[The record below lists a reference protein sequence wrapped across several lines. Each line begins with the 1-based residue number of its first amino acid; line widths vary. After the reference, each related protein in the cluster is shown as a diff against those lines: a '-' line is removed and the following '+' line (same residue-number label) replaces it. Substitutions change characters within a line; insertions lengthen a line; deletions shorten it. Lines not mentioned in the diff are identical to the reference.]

1 MKILVADDHQ
11 IVRKGLQ
18 LIIARRPDWLIAA
31 EAANATEL
39 YDALAHDRFDILV
52 LDLRLGGAS
61 GLDVLVRLRQ
71 EYADLPVLML
81 SMHPEEQYAV
91 HCLRAGASGYVQ
103 KDATADEI
111 LDAIERV
118 ASGRRWVS
126 TVVAEQL
133 ANDLAHPH
141 EGRPHERL
149 SAREAEVFRRLAIG
163 ETVTAI
169 SKAMQLSVKTVST
182 YRTRILEKTGFQSNA
197 DIVAYAIRNNLL

>member
-31 EAANATEL
+31 EAANAAEL
-39 YDALAHDRFDILV
+39 YSALAREHFDVLV
-52 LDLRLGGAS
+52 LDLRLGGVS
-61 GLDVLVRLRQ
+61 GVDVLRSIRH
-71 EYADLPVLML
+71 EHAHLPVLML
-81 SMHPEEQYAV
+81 SMHPEEQYAM

-133 ANDLAHPH
+133 ANELAHPH

-149 SAREAEVFRRLAIG
+149 SIRESEVFRRLAIG

>member
-39 YDALAHDRFDILV
+39 YDALSQDRFDILV

-149 SAREAEVFRRLAIG
+149 SARESEVFRRLAIG

>member
-1 MKILVADDHQ
+1 MRILIADDHQ

-18 LIIARRPDWLIAA
+18 LIIARRPAWQIAA
-31 EAANATEL
+31 EAANAAEL
-39 YDALAHDRFDILV
+39 FDVLARDRFDVLV
-52 LDLRLGGAS
+52 LDLRLGGVS
-61 GLDVLVRLRQ
+61 GVDVLGRVRG
-71 EYADLPVLML
+71 EYAELPVLML

-91 HCLRAGASGYVQ
+91 HCLRSGASGYVQ

-133 ANDLAHPH
+133 ANELAHPH

-149 SAREAEVFRRLAIG
+149 SARESEVFRRLAVG

-169 SKAMQLSVKTVST
+169 SKAMDLSVKTIST

-197 DIVAYAIRNNLL
+197 DIVAYSIRNNLL